1 MLIITA
7 LMKVKKGKA
16 DEFEKAAR
24 KYAPLFLKDPGCG
37 MYRVQQRL
45 DNPEVFLFY
54 EQYEDKD
61 ALKYHV
67 QSATFKDMKAAT
79 DPLLDG
85 EPEIFRYKDI
95 LLS

>member
-16 DEFEKAAR
+16 DEFERAAR
-24 KYAPLFLKDPGCG
+24 KYGPLFLKDPGCRL
-37 MYRVQQRL
+37 YNLQQRV

-54 EQYEDKD
+54 EHYENKE

-67 QSATFKDMKAAT
+67 ESRTFKEMKAET

-85 EPEIFRYKDI
+85 EPEIVRYKDI